1 MKTPLFSAKHVNKQF
16 KISNKMTAS
25 SLIYSIVALNLSAL
39 IAGVKSQ
46 FIVNN
51 STSNATS
58 ADCLVVIRI
67 WNLVRNNTTPS
78 LPGSN
83 SCCSIAGV
91 TCSSGSTVIKIDWKH
106 KGLAGPI
113 PSEIGNLQKLNT
125 L

>member
-1 MKTPLFSAKHVNKQF
+1 MIF
-16 KISNKMTAS
+16 S
-25 SLIYSIVALNLSAL
+25 SLKNFKFLSLALSAL

-67 WNLVRNNTTPS
+67 CNLVENHTSPS
-78 LPGSN
+78 IAGSN

-91 TCSSGSTVIKIDWKH
+91 TCSSGSTVIKIDWKN

-113 PSEIGNLQKLNT
+113 PSEIGNLQKLTT